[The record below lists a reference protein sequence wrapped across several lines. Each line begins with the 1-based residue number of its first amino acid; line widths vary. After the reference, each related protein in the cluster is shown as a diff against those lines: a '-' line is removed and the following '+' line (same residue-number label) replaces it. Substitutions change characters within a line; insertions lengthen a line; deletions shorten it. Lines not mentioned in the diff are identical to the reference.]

1 MQYGTIRVHPSLDGA
16 PTVCW
21 ELGTE
26 AAETILTLLARAALS
41 RGADADSDVG
51 AILDHL
57 ADALNEAE
65 AMAQPLTI
73 TGCAGLWPD
82 AEPLALTSPAVL
94 GNDTGDLLAVL
105 LPGNIPMLD
114 AIDTALNEANAAGAN
129 LDRTDTSLMA
139 DYHPAR
145 WVLLHACETAEH
157 DFHPELAPQ
166 VSRTP
171 GAVLVT
177 QVDFTHIRPC

>member
-1 MQYGTIRVHPSLDGA
+1 MQHGTITVHPSLNGA
-16 PTVCW
+16 PTVHW
-21 ELGTE
+21 ELDAD
-26 AAETILTLLARAALS
+26 AAETVLTLLARAALS
-41 RGADADSDVG
+41 GGPDASGEAG
-51 AILDHL
+51 AILDDL
-57 ADALNEAE
+57 ANALHEAE
-65 AMAQPLTI
+65 TMAQPLDI

-82 AEPLALTSPAVL
+82 AEPLTLTSPAVL

-114 AIDTALNEANAAGAN
+114 AIDVALDEANAAGAN

-145 WVLLHACETAEH
+145 WVLLHACEKAEH

-177 QVDFTHIRPC
+177 QVDFTHIRPR